1 MKFKLKNTEIK
12 NSDIFY
18 KNSEL
23 VYSIEDE
30 LNKIQYRCKSNTI
43 DVWNTRLILNVLMDY
58 LSSIFKMNE
67 LNGISVT
74 ISPNYNQSYN
84 GMKMGKYSVPDTLI
98 EVEMK
103 KGYWLVSFNRYNSQ
117 DKKFNIKLPK
127 ENKEMLERKI
137 IDSYLKS
144 N

>member
-1 MKFKLKNTEIK
+1 MKIKIKNTEIK
-12 NSDIFY
+12 NSTIFY

-23 VYSIEDE
+23 VNSIEIE
-30 LNKIQYRCKSNTI
+30 LEKVQYRCKNNIIGVGKTRVLLNT
-43 DVWNTRLILNVLMDY
+43 LMNY
-58 LSSIFKMNE
+58 VNGIFKMNE

-74 ISPNYNQSYN
+74 ISPNYNQEYH
-84 GMKMGKYSVPDTLI
+84 GRKMFIYSVPDTLI
-98 EVEMK
+98 NVEMK

-117 DKKFNIKLPK
+117 DNQFNITLPK

-137 IDSYLKS
+137 VDSYLKT